1 MIKCAEQSP
10 RVCNDGSIRWYEG
23 DTFIIEFDFT
33 FTDDYGAIYEI
44 KPTDKVEICF
54 TDLQGN
60 ILYETEAVGTSAL
73 EVVITDE
80 VTKLFKKGKYNYCVR
95 RVANWRTT
103 VMRFNR
109 VVVE

>member
-1 MIKCAEQSP
+1 MVKCAEQSP
-10 RVCNDGSIRWYEG
+10 RICDDGSIRWYEG

-33 FTDDYGAIYEI
+33 FKDDTDTEI
-44 KPTDKVEICF
+44 EIQPTDKVTICF

-60 ILYETEAVGTSAL
+60 ILHTTEVVGTSTL
-73 EVVITDE
+73 EVEINDE
-80 VTKLFKKGKYNYCVR
+80 ATALFKKGKYNYCVR
-95 RVANWRTT
+95 RVSQYRTT